1 MWRRERGAPPACWP
15 SCIAASPATLQESS
29 CVYFHMKCHH
39 HLSPVIPT
47 SQAKAGTS
55 GAGSGRAVP
64 HLARGELGRAAG
76 QRGALLG
83 GRRLGGGR
91 GRRARLGGG
100 RRGRGLA
107 LRRARAR
114 QCRVQLLLGLSARP
128 APCLTLTLRVTFRV
142 TLSCLQTACV
152 PAITGAAHALARPC
166 AAHALLGSATRQDP
180 GRQIANP
187 LFGG

>member
-1 MWRRERGAPPACWP
+1 MRRRERRAPPACWP
-15 SCIAASPATLQESS
+15 CCIAAPPATFQQSS
-29 CVYFHMKCHH
+29 CVYLHVRCHH
-39 HLSPVIPT
+39 HLIPVVLT

-55 GAGSGRAVP
+55 GAASGRAVP

-114 QCRVQLLLGLSARP
+114 QRGVQLLLGLSARP
-128 APCLTLTLRVTFRV
+128 APCLSLTLMVTFRV
-142 TLSCLQTACV
+142 TLSCLQTASA
-152 PAITGAAHALARPC
+152 PAIAGAAHALAMCR
-166 AAHALLGSATRQDP
+166 ARRFSAPQRARTQA
-180 GRQIANP
+180 GR
-187 LFGG
+187 

>member
-1 MWRRERGAPPACWP
+1 MRRRERRAPPACWP
-15 SCIAASPATLQESS
+15 CCIAAPPATFQQSS
-29 CVYFHMKCHH
+29 CVYLHVRCHH
-39 HLSPVIPT
+39 HLIPVVLT

-55 GAGSGRAVP
+55 GAASGRAVP

-83 GRRLGGGR
+83 GRRLGGGGGAR

-114 QCRVQLLLGLSARP
+114 QRGVQLLLGLSARP
-128 APCLTLTLRVTFRV
+128 APCLSLTLMVTFRV
-142 TLSCLQTACV
+142 TLSCLQTASA
-152 PAITGAAHALARPC
+152 PAIAGAAHALAMCR
-166 AAHALLGSATRQDP
+166 ARRFSAPQRARTQA
-180 GRQIANP
+180 GR
-187 LFGG
+187 